1 MKVLWFSLF
10 LLLIDQT
17 SKILVKGSTLFGIKG
32 MPLHHSTPVFGNWF
46 NITFI
51 ENPGMAFGL
60 EVAPKLFLTVFSIVA
75 AAAIL
80 FYLWKVKDAP
90 FWYRFSLSLIFSG
103 AVGNVIDR
111 TFYAKWYGYGDLFY
125 GEVVDFIHFDIW
137 QGMVNIPLIGERY
150 IQLFPIWN
158 VADMAIFV
166 GVFLLFFVQNS
177 YYRQLEE
184 KKKAQTFTENIP
196 TVE

>member
-10 LLLIDQT
+10 LLVADQVT
-17 SKILVKGSTLFGIKG
+17 KVLVKGSSFFGIQG
-32 MPLHHSTPVFGNWF
+32 MPLHHSIPVWGNWF

-60 EVAPKLFLTVFSIVA
+60 EVAPKLFLTLFSI
-75 AAAIL
+75 AAAIAIL
-80 FYLWKVKDAP
+80 VYLWKVKDAP
-90 FWYRFSLSLIFSG
+90 FWYRLSLAMIFSG

-111 TFYAKWYGYGDLFY
+111 TFYGKLYGYADWFH

-137 QGMVNIPLIGERY
+137 QGMINIPILGERY

-158 VADMAIFV
+158 VADMAICV
-166 GVFLLFFVQNS
+166 GVVLLFLVQNS
-177 YYRQLEE
+177 YYRQLEAKHKSTQEE
-184 KKKAQTFTENIP
+184 KELAAE
-196 TVE
+196 